1 MRVFVQ
7 VEVSVLEYDEE
18 TLQFNTDDVTMVTV
32 IIITVQLVILEEEIL
47 YFDSHHNKTHH
58 CELLC
63 T

>member
-18 TLQFNTDDVTMVTV
+18 TLQFNTDDVTMVTI

-47 YFDSHHNKTHH
+47 YFDSH
-58 CELLC
+58 
-63 T
+63 